1 MPAARQHARVPRLRG
16 QLVAH
21 RIVLRRAHVHRLPG
35 VRVAGRRVVLLHRV
49 RRRRQWRAHVL
60 LWVLLGV
67 LGMLGVLW
75 VLRVL
80 VLMLML
86 RVLLLRRRLVL
97 LLLRL
102 LLLLLLLLLLAVLHL
117 AYRRQVQRG
126 QRHVRAWRRPSVGLP
141 AWLPRWR
148 VRVGGLHR
156 GGRWVRVRRGI
167 GAGRRRRLLLLLL
180 LLLLRLLLL
189 LLRLRLS
196 RLLLGQVGHARLRK
210 VRRGG
215 RVGRWVG
222 RGGHSGKIVRHGQA
236 MGDATRGARLPFL
249 CLFLGWDDSL
259 GTEGARS
266 RSSLES
272 LRVAWVGRQQRSLRG
287 TRTAE
292 ARINSRGVG
301 RSTQMGQLASRDV
314 PRF

>member
-1 MPAARQHARVPRLRG
+1 M
-16 QLVAH
+16 
-21 RIVLRRAHVHRLPG
+21 
-35 VRVAGRRVVLLHRV
+35 LLHRV

-67 LGMLGVLW
+67 LGMLGMLGVLW
-75 VLRVL
+75 VLWVLWVL
-80 VLMLML
+80 VLMLVL
-86 RVLLLRRRLVL
+86 RVLLLRR
-97 LLLRL
+97 L
-102 LLLLLLLLLLAVLHL
+102 LLLLLLLLLRLLLLLAVLHL

-156 GGRWVRVRRGI
+156 GGRRVRVRRGI
-167 GAGRRRRLLLLLL
+167 GADRRLLLLLLL

-287 TRTAE
+287 TAE

>member
-1 MPAARQHARVPRLRG
+1 MPAARQYARVPRLRG

-80 VLMLML
+80 VLMLVL
-86 RVLLLRRRLVL
+86 RVLLLRR
-97 LLLRL
+97 L
-102 LLLLLLLLLLAVLHL
+102 LLLLLRWLLLLLAVLHL

-156 GGRWVRVRRGI
+156 GGRRVRVRRGI
-167 GAGRRRRLLLLLL
+167 GAGRRLLL

-249 CLFLGWDDSL
+249 SCS
-259 GTEGARS
+259 
-266 RSSLES
+266 
-272 LRVAWVGRQQRSLRG
+272 WVG
-287 TRTAE
+287 T
-292 ARINSRGVG
+292 IV
-301 RSTQMGQLASRDV
+301 
-314 PRF
+314 